1 MMLTA
6 QPEIPEAPKTSACFG
21 ECSAMM
27 EIEAL
32 SVRLE
37 EVELMKCHF
46 KST

>member
-21 ECSAMM
+21 DCSVMM
-27 EIEAL
+27 EIEGL
-32 SVRLE
+32 FMRLE
-37 EVELMKCHF
+37 EIELMRRHF

>member
-21 ECSAMM
+21 DCSVMM
-27 EIEAL
+27 EMEAL
-32 SVRLE
+32 FIRLE
-37 EVELMKCHF
+37 EIELVRCHF